1 MFMNKQAVI
10 EIVKNIFIYKGYSI
24 DSSDICDL
32 LAEKGSEHI
41 FIKFEKYPNIN
52 NIRYFSNSV
61 NRYGK
66 GIVISESF
74 DEKIRMFALDG
85 GITLWDRGE
94 LEMQI
99 GRAVLGGALAGY
111 NEEQAIEEK
120 SVFSSFQEP
129 AKDIEPETSE
139 PVFKEPVIKEP
150 AMREYEKTIKVMLR
164 SVPVNIGKKDALS
177 IAEAKVG
184 TPKSQLLKFIPVWYY
199 TYSFNIQ
206 KKYKSKIVDL
216 SGTGEGYVHA
226 LTGENFF
233 NKYRDIQEN
242 ILIPTQNY
250 EINKPVVQKK
260 DASGKALNSIIRE
273 HTKEIRLNEMI
284 GDTIIFEKRMFAP
297 DPAEIVLK
305 LELLHVPVWEI
316 KGKREVI
323 DINGY
328 DGHIMAVKLYN
339 DAEMV

>member
-1 MFMNKQAVI
+1 MNKQAVI
-10 EIVKNIFIYKGYSI
+10 EIVKNIFIYRGYSI
-24 DSSDICDL
+24 GSSEICDM
-32 LAEKGSEHI
+32 LAEKDSEHI
-41 FIKFEKYPNIN
+41 LIKFERDPNIN
-52 NIRYFSNSV
+52 NIRYFSNMV
-61 NRYGK
+61 KRYGK

-99 GRAVLGGALAGY
+99 GRAVLGGTLAGY
-111 NEEQAIEEK
+111 KEEPAVEEK
-120 SVFSSFQEP
+120 SVFSTFQEP
-129 AKDIEPETSE
+129 AKVIEPGTSE
-139 PVFKEPVIKEP
+139 PVFKEPVIK
-150 AMREYEKTIKVMLR
+150 EYEKTIKVMLR
-164 SVPVNIGKKDALS
+164 SVPINIGKKDALS

-184 TPKSQLLKFIPVWYY
+184 TPKNQTLKFIPVWYY
-199 TYSFNIQ
+199 SYSFNIQ

-233 NKYRDIQEN
+233 YKYRDIQEN

-260 DASGKALNSIIRE
+260 DASGKAINSIIRE

-284 GDTIIFEKRMFAP
+284 GDTIVFEKRLFAP
-297 DPAEIVLK
+297 DPAEIDLK

>member
-1 MFMNKQAVI
+1 MSMNKQAVI
-10 EIVKNIFIYKGYSI
+10 EIVKNIFIYRGYSI
-24 DSSDICDL
+24 GSSEICDM
-32 LAEKGSEHI
+32 LAEKDSEHI
-41 FIKFEKYPNIN
+41 LIKFEKDPNIN
-52 NIRYFSNSV
+52 NIRYFSNMV
-61 NRYGK
+61 KRYGK

-74 DEKIRMFALDG
+74 DEKIRMFALDDG
-85 GITLWDRGE
+85 LTLWDRSE

-99 GRAVLGGALAGY
+99 GRAVLGGTLAGY
-111 NEEQAIEEK
+111 KEEQAIEEK

-129 AKDIEPETSE
+129 AK
-139 PVFKEPVIKEP
+139 VVEPVIKEP
-150 AMREYEKTIKVMLR
+150 AIKEYEKTIKVMLR
-164 SVPVNIGKKDALS
+164 SVPVNIGKQDAFS

-184 TPKSQLLKFIPVWYY
+184 TPKSQTLKFIPVWYY
-199 TYSFNIQ
+199 SYSFNIQ

-216 SGTGEGYVHA
+216 SGAGEGYIHA

-260 DASGKALNSIIRE
+260 DASVKALNSIIRE

-284 GDTIIFEKRMFAP
+284 GDTIVFEKRMFAP
-297 DPAEIVLK
+297 DPAEIDLK

-328 DGHIMAVKLYN
+328 DGHIMAIKLYN
-339 DAEMV
+339 DAELV

>member
-1 MFMNKQAVI
+1 MMFMNKQAVI
-10 EIVKNIFIYKGYSI
+10 EIVKNILIYRGYSI
-24 DSSDICDL
+24 SSSEICDM
-32 LAEKGSEHI
+32 LAEKDSEHI
-41 FIKFEKYPNIN
+41 LIKFEKYPNIN
-52 NIRYFSNSV
+52 NIRYFSNTAK
-61 NRYGK
+61 RYGK

-74 DEKIRMFALDG
+74 DERIRTFALDG
-85 GITLWDRGE
+85 GITLWDRSE

-99 GRAVLGGALAGY
+99 GRAVLAGY
-111 NEEQAIEEK
+111 NEEPAVEEK
-120 SVFSSFQEP
+120 SVFSTFQQP

-139 PVFKEPVIKEP
+139 PVFKEPDIKKP
-150 AMREYEKTIKVMLR
+150 SIKEYEKTIRVMLR

-177 IAEAKVG
+177 IAEAKLG
-184 TPKSQLLKFIPVWYY
+184 TPKSQILKFIPVWYY
-199 TYSFNIQ
+199 SYSFNIQ

-216 SGTGEGYVHA
+216 SGEGEGYIQA

-233 NKYRDIQEN
+233 NKYRDIKEN

-260 DASGKALNSIIRE
+260 DASVKALNSIIRE

-284 GDTIIFEKRMFAP
+284 GDTIVFEKRMFAP
-297 DPAEIVLK
+297 DPDEIDLK

-328 DGHIMAVKLYN
+328 DGHIMAIKLYN

>member
-1 MFMNKQAVI
+1 MNKQAVI
-10 EIVKNIFIYKGYSI
+10 EIVKNIFIYRGYSI
-24 DSSDICDL
+24 GSSEICDM
-32 LAEKGSEHI
+32 LAEKDSEHI
-41 FIKFEKYPNIN
+41 LIKFEKDPNIN
-52 NIRYFSNSV
+52 NIRYFSNMV
-61 NRYGK
+61 KRYGK

-74 DEKIRMFALDG
+74 DEKIRMFALDDG
-85 GITLWDRGE
+85 LTLWDRSE

-99 GRAVLGGALAGY
+99 GRAVLGGTLAGY
-111 NEEQAIEEK
+111 EEPTVEEK
-120 SVFSSFQEP
+120 SFFSSFQEP

-139 PVFKEPVIKEP
+139 PEFKEPVIKEP
-150 AMREYEKTIKVMLR
+150 VIKEYEKTIKVMLR

-216 SGTGEGYVHA
+216 SGTGEGYIHA

-284 GDTIIFEKRMFAP
+284 GDTIVFEKRMFAP
-297 DPAEIVLK
+297 DPAEIDLK

-328 DGHIMAVKLYN
+328 DGHIMAIKLYN
-339 DAEMV
+339 DAELV